1 MSVGVW
7 DDPTLQLFYYTRWW
21 VFFLSNDWLIDALKI
36 VKNAMIYFI
45 LFFRLSWICLWFGDV
60 LRLACFLCTGAS
72 TTRVC
77 RRLCVCVCDWW
88 RRRAHTA
95 APLRLC
101 GCARVLESFI
111 DCSRSTLASDS
122 PVIIR
127 PLVFRVKF
135 IHIARAAAHT
145 HTAEEANARISP
157 RRAASLAI
165 YCNLHRARRFILGWE
180 FNW

>member
-1 MSVGVW
+1 
-7 DDPTLQLFYYTRWW
+7 
-21 VFFLSNDWLIDALKI
+21 
-36 VKNAMIYFI
+36 MIYFI
-45 LFFRLSWICLWFGDV
+45 LFFSVELNMFVVWRCLAS
-60 LRLACFLCTGAS
+60 LACFLCTGAS

-135 IHIARAAAHT
+135 IHIARAAARTHT
-145 HTAEEANARISP
+145 HGGGGKCANLSP

-165 YCNLHRARRFILGWE
+165 YCNLHRARRFILVWNLIGNFWWALLPLSIDW
-180 FNW
+180 N